1 VIRTQEPGSA
11 YPQEERVK
19 TIKHVKIAAGLLL
32 LAAVALFLFYNLPR
46 TAVVQISGTD
56 VKRVDSGSG
65 EVVDR
70 EALENQDRRRIATYD
85 VRFINTVA
93 RNGKTMVFRNEDT
106 GWGWPPYFKFNS
118 ADLTAQ
124 AQAYAT
130 GAEKPWVLVT
140 YYGWRVRI
148 FSMFPNLISLR
159 TVEQNYD
166 HFPIFNIVI
175 ICLLA
180 VAVFILW
187 RAIRKFFRRDPA
199 SP

>member
-1 VIRTQEPGSA
+1 
-11 YPQEERVK
+11 VK
-19 TIKHVKIAAGLLL
+19 TIKNVKIAAGLLL

-70 EALENQDRRRIATYD
+70 EALESQDRQRIPTYD

-106 GWGWPPYFKFNS
+106 GWGWPPYFKFDS

-124 AQAYAT
+124 AQAYAA
-130 GAEKPWVLVT
+130 GPEKPWVLVT

-148 FSMFPNLISLR
+148 FSMFPNLVSLR
-159 TVEQNYD
+159 TVEQNYG

-180 VAVFILW
+180 VAGFILW
-187 RAIRKFFRRDPA
+187 RAIRKFFRRDHA